1 MVKTQCSD
9 LTVEKSDLVPIVKKV
24 SINWDAATGGPPFKE
39 RCSLWWKF
47 LEDLSADSVNE
58 AVDQIIVLDQQRL
71 PRVGQVRRLAID
83 LALGDEIPAAPQAWS
98 QFRAA
103 IDAAESG
110 VSFDKPHD
118 LVGETMRSFPKNG
131 AGLRTNSD
139 RELFLKAYET
149 IVLKEER
156 NRYLGG

>member
-1 MVKTQCSD
+1 MVKTRCSD
-9 LTVEKSDLVPIVKKV
+9 PAMEKLDLVSIVKKV

-39 RCSLWWKF
+39 RCALWWKF
-47 LEDLSADSVNE
+47 LEDLSADSVND

-83 LALGDEIPAAPQAWS
+83 LALGDDIPTAPQAWA

-110 VSFDKPHD
+110 TSFDKPHD

-149 IVLKEER
+149 IVLKAER
-156 NRYLGG
+156 NRYLSG

>member
-1 MVKTQCSD
+1 MVKTRCSEP
-9 LTVEKSDLVPIVKKV
+9 TVEKSDLVPIVKKI

-39 RCSLWWKF
+39 RCTLWWKF
-47 LEDLSADSVNE
+47 LKDLSADSVNE

-83 LALGDEIPAAPQAWS
+83 LLLGDEIPATPQAWS

-103 IDAAESG
+103 IDGAEAG
-110 VSFDKPHD
+110 TQFAKPHD

-131 AGLRTNSD
+131 AGLRTNAD
-139 RELFLKAYET
+139 RELFLKAYEAV
-149 IVLKEER
+149 VLKAER